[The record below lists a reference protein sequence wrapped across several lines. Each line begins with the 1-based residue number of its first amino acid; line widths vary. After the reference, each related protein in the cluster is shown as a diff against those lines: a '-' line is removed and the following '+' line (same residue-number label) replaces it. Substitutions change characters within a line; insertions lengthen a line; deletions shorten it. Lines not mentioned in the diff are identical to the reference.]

1 MITRAGVPTII
12 LVLFFSLILVLT
24 GLFLESAWSYVL
36 YLIAVGLSGTV
47 IFFFRDPERTIP
59 ENREDLVIS
68 PADGRVVSIRE
79 TEEPHYL
86 KGPAQC
92 ISIFLSAL
100 DVHVNRYP
108 VSGEVEYLQYNPGKY
123 LVAWNEKA
131 SDENER
137 AEFGVKHPSGIRILF
152 RQITG
157 IMARRIVYN
166 TKKGEQVQAG
176 ERFGVMKF
184 GSRMDI
190 LIPLGIEINISE
202 GDRTKA
208 GETIIANL
216 GDSR

>member
-12 LVLFFSLILVLT
+12 LVLFFSLILVLV
-24 GLFLESAWSYVL
+24 GLFLESEWSYVF
-36 YLIAVGLSGTV
+36 YLLAIGLSGAV
-47 IFFFRDPERTIP
+47 MFFFRDPERNIP
-59 ENREDLVIS
+59 ENHDVLVIS
-68 PADGRVVSIRE
+68 PADGRVVSIKE
-79 TEEPHYL
+79 TEEPSYL

-108 VSGEVEYLQYNPGKY
+108 VSGEVEYLHYNPGKF
-123 LVAWNEKA
+123 LVAWNDKA
-131 SDENER
+131 STENER
-137 AEFGVKHPSGIRILF
+137 AEFGVRHPSGVRILY

-166 TKKGEQVQAG
+166 TKEGEQVQAG

-190 LIPLGIEINISE
+190 LLPPDIELNISE

-208 GETIIANL
+208 GETVIANL
-216 GDSR
+216 GNSR